1 MLFSGLFDV
10 LLSLVSYIIKLIPVI
25 NIGFN
30 FDFIGILANLFRY
43 ANVVM
48 RVDIILAMW
57 TITKVLD
64 NFQFVTRLFNI
75 IKSFIPFLGS

>member
-1 MLFSGLFDV
+1 MIFSGLFDV
-10 LLSLVSYIIKLIPVI
+10 LLTLVTYFIKLIPVI

-30 FDFIGILANLFRY
+30 FNFVSILATLFRY

-48 RVDIILAMW
+48 RVDIVLAMW